1 MNLDVR
7 SIGRIVLPLLAMLVL
22 ATGFVACGGD
32 DGSST
37 DDKEEYIDKVN
48 AAQKEFADGV
58 QKLNLSNPS
67 SPEDFSNSLDQ
78 LDPLLSGIVSDLEGI
93 DPPEDVKAEH
103 DKLVSSMKEYQ
114 TVLNDNKEGLTSGD
128 QAQTQE
134 SAQAIATASSSFQ
147 SEFGS
152 TVTQINTKLR
162 E

>member
-37 DDKEEYIDKVN
+37 DDKNEYIDKVN

-114 TVLNDNKEGLTSGD
+114 TVLKDNKEGLTSGD

>member
-7 SIGRIVLPLLAMLVL
+7 SIRRILLPLLAVLVL
-22 ATGFVACGGD
+22 ATGVVACGGD
-32 DGSST
+32 DGTSN
-37 DDKEEYIDKVN
+37 DDKNEYINQVN

-67 SPEDFSNSLDQ
+67 SPQDFSNSLDQ

-93 DPPEDVKAEH
+93 EPPEEVQAEH
-103 DKLVSSMKEYQ
+103 DKLVSSMKDYQ
-114 TVLNDNKEGLTSGD
+114 KVLTDNKAGLTSGD

-152 TVTQINTKLR
+152 TVNQINSKLR

>member
-7 SIGRIVLPLLAMLVL
+7 SIGRILLPLLAMLVL

-37 DDKEEYIDKVN
+37 DDKNDYIDKVN

-93 DPPEDVKAEH
+93 DPPEDVQAEH
-103 DKLVSSMKEYQ
+103 DKLVSSMQEYQ
-114 TVLNDNKEGLTSGD
+114 KVLTDNKEGLTSGD

-134 SAQAIATASSSFQ
+134 SAQAIATASSQFQ

-152 TVTQINTKLR
+152 TVNQINSKLR